1 MNNEDM
7 QNYIVAAIK
16 GIKEFGIADAFNRV
30 VKADGYEDDKEAISI
45 SMLVALVAVTF
56 PELVKDKV
64 FVMVMGAKIMGLEK
78 DIIDANC
85 DAILNNLEGGN
96 Q

>member
-1 MNNEDM
+1 MDYKDM
-7 QNYIVAAIK
+7 KNYLVAAIQ
-16 GIKEFGIADAFNRV
+16 GIKQFGVTDALNRV
-30 VKADGYEDDKEAISI
+30 VKANSQEDEAISI

-56 PELVKDKV
+56 PELLKDKD
-64 FVMVMGAKIMGLEK
+64 FVAMMGIKIIRLEK

-85 DAILNNLEGGN
+85 DVILNNLEGGN

>member
-1 MNNEDM
+1 MDYKDM

-16 GIKEFGIADAFNRV
+16 GIKEFGVVDALNRV
-30 VKADGYEDDKEAISI
+30 VKANGHEDEAISV

-56 PELVKDKV
+56 PELLKDKD
-64 FVMVMGAKIMGLEK
+64 FVMIMGMKIIRLEK
-78 DIIDANC
+78 DVLDANC
-85 DAILNNLEGGN
+85 DVILNNLEGGN